1 MFRIAMVKEAILTW
15 EELYFVVIICLK
27 NQLRWHFFIQQEKKE
42 KKKKIIFGVFWCGIM
57 NIHNEK
63 LVHDA

>member
-15 EELYFVVIICLK
+15 GELYFVVIICLK

-42 KKKKIIFGVFWCGIM
+42 KKEEDYIWGF
-57 NIHNEK
+57 
-63 LVHDA
+63 LVWHHEHS